1 MVHLRV
7 KGETEYTGP
16 ESYVKDMLVKG
27 DFSFFPVLKT
37 SSIIVEDVSNEVLLE
52 RVNDLS
58 KQVASKTAAI
68 EAQMEATRS
77 ELVMASKTELEE

>member
-1 MVHLRV
+1 M
-7 KGETEYTGP
+7 
-16 ESYVKDMLVKG
+16 
-27 DFSFFPVLKT
+27 
-37 SSIIVEDVSNEVLLE
+37 EDVSNEVLLE